1 MLLLLWPPA
10 RTTTAGGSWAWPL
23 LLVTIVLLL
32 IPLLPFTRA
41 IAPSLNGARR
51 WVDIGPLNFQPS
63 ELARLAVV
71 IWCAM
76 LASKKGAQV
85 REFKKG
91 VLPFIMVLG
100 LVSLLI
106 LLEPNLSM
114 ATLVALLGGLVLF
127 TSGAKIGH
135 FILLGGVAVILVFHQ
150 IRDAQY
156 RLARVLTFLNPG
168 DATTEAGFQIH
179 QSLVGIGS
187 GGLFGVGFGQGQ
199 QKLGLP
205 ARTRT
210 PTSSS
215 APSARSGD
223 SSACS
228 SWLLLFALFCWL
240 GFRIART
247 AADPFG
253 QYLAV
258 GLTAT
263 IGLTAFMHMAVSL
276 GLMPTTGLT
285 LPFMSYGRS
294 SQVIS
299 LLGTGILIN
308 IGRLRGSARATGGR
322 ERGAV
327 GATERENSVELLLG
341 APAAK
346 APEVLRPKV
355 DGRLDDER
363 YRTGLTTAPTYSPHR
378 RRRNR
383 RPPDAGARDRR
394 GAQGARSA
402 RRAGA
407 RRRDC
412 AGWRPACSPAA
423 ISGSTCCPP
432 SRSTAAPGGKTSA
445 GRSSRA
451 GCCARWAGC
460 SSASGRWLCSE
471 LEATPRGRWSG
482 GQRGTASRPQSR
494 SRTPIPG
501 SPRRLAEPAG
511 PPRLPG
517 SSRSAPLL
525 RFGAETEVF
534 DTGNP
539 NRPANAG
546 ATSDGARARFGLDG
560 HAPGRARDRRQPGRA
575 RDQPRPSPAGWMPA
589 GPADRGPA
597 LGDRPRHL

>member
-1 MLLLLWPPA
+1 VTGQRPVRHPGELRWETRLLGVVTLVLLAFGVAATYGAASLVTIKGQSAGLGFAARQLSGAVIGGLMLLWA
-10 RTTTAGGSWAWPL
+10 SRQDYYRWRSWAWPL

-32 IPLLPFTRA
+32 LPLLPFTRD

-76 LASKKGAQV
+76 LASKKGVQV

-91 VLPFIMVLG
+91 VMPFILILG

-135 FILLGGVAVILVFHQ
+135 FFLLGGLAAILVFHQ

-168 DATTEAGFQIH
+168 DATTEGGFQIH

-187 GGLFGVGFGQGQ
+187 GGLFGTGFGMGQ
-199 QKLGLP
+199 QKLGYLP
-205 ARTRT
+205 YAYSDFLFSTI
-210 PTSSS
+210 
-215 APSARSGD
+215 GEE
-223 SSACS
+223 
-228 SWLLLFALFCWL
+228 WGFVGVLVVLLLFALFCWL

-308 IGRLRGSARATGGR
+308 IGRLRGKPRSVMEGKR
-322 ERGAV
+322 ERDV
-327 GATERENSVELLLG
+327 R
-341 APAAK
+341 
-346 APEVLRPKV
+346 
-355 DGRLDDER
+355 DGK
-363 YRTGLTTAPTYSPHR
+363 
-378 RRRNR
+378 
-383 RPPDAGARDRR
+383 
-394 GAQGARSA
+394 
-402 RRAGA
+402 RA
-407 RRRDC
+407 
-412 AGWRPACSPAA
+412 
-423 ISGSTCCPP
+423 
-432 SRSTAAPGGKTSA
+432 
-445 GRSSRA
+445 
-451 GCCARWAGC
+451 
-460 SSASGRWLCSE
+460 E
-471 LEATPRGRWSG
+471 
-482 GQRGTASRPQSR
+482 
-494 SRTPIPG
+494 
-501 SPRRLAEPAG
+501 
-511 PPRLPG
+511 
-517 SSRSAPLL
+517 
-525 RFGAETEVF
+525 
-534 DTGNP
+534 
-539 NRPANAG
+539 
-546 ATSDGARARFGLDG
+546 
-560 HAPGRARDRRQPGRA
+560 
-575 RDQPRPSPAGWMPA
+575 
-589 GPADRGPA
+589 
-597 LGDRPRHL
+597 